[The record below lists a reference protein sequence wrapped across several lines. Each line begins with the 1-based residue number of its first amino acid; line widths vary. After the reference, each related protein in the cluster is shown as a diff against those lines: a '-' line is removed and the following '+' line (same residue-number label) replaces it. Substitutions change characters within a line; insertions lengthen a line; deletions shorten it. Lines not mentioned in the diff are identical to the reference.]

1 MESCYCGLHRIGYE
15 GHQPVGEVGEGD
27 GPAVVALKPPN
38 GQLVV
43 DVTQLVLKENSDY
56 QNHSEAV

>member
-1 MESCYCGLHRIGYE
+1 M
-15 GHQPVGEVGEGD
+15 GEVGEGD

-56 QNHSEAV
+56 HNHSEAV